1 MQKLEKRTPDVFIII
16 PFYLH
21 CFEFTDK
28 KKSIQKHELPSLN
41 FLKND
46 ILQITNSEYELDKK
60 EKKKRAT
67 LEIKIL
73 FKNIPPR
80 IK

>member
-16 PFYLH
+16 RFYLH

-28 KKSIQKHELPSLN
+28 KKSIQKQELPSLN

-46 ILQITNSEYELDKK
+46 ILQITNSEYKLDKK
-60 EKKKRAT
+60 EKKRGQ
-67 LEIKIL
+67 LS
-73 FKNIPPR
+73 R
-80 IK
+80 